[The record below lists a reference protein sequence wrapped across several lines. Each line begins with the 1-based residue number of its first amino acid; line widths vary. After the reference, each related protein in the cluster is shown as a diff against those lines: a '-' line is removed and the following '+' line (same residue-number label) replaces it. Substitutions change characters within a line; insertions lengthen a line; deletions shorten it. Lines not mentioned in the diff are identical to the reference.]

1 MKNRVIQIIKKR
13 KKLFVLIAVCFL
25 AAGFSIF
32 LILLRNHKTAEKES
46 DVPFQPPDY
55 IILEDQKDLASASK
69 GELRIKESLYPVYSS
84 GKPAIAVKPGGNLQ
98 AKIDSA
104 EEGAVLKLGPGEYKI
119 NAVINNKKMSILG
132 SGEKTILKAR
142 DANFPVIDAKG
153 SGLEIGGLQIA
164 DSRIGLNAEKS
175 EIAAKGVRFSKLSAT
190 AFYAGE
196 SRVDFEGSFIYQC
209 GSAFKAVASEGKISG
224 SIIRQNK
231 KSGVELRQSRFSIEK
246 NEITRN
252 GSYGVFLDSLSSA
265 EIKNNYIEE
274 NKGYNLRLEGEYKIY
289 K

>member
-1 MKNRVIQIIKKR
+1 MLSIIKKR

-32 LILLRNHKTAEKES
+32 LIFLRNHKTAEKES
-46 DVPFQPPDY
+46 AVPFQPPDY
-55 IILEDQKDLASASK
+55 IILEDQKDLSPASK
-69 GELRIKESLYPVYSS
+69 GELQIKESLESPEVRLPNS
-84 GKPAIAVKPGGNLQ
+84 VKPGDNLQ

-119 NAVINNKKMSILG
+119 NAVINNKKISILG
-132 SGEKTILKAR
+132 SGEKTILKAM

-153 SGLEIGGLQIA
+153 SRLEIGGLQIA

-196 SRVDFEGSFIYQC
+196 SRVDFENSFIYQC

-231 KSGVELRQSRFSIEK
+231 KSGVELRESRFSIEK
-246 NEITRN
+246 NEITQN
-252 GSYGVFLDSLSSA
+252 GSYGVFLNSLSSA